1 MMKAKDSLIQVITYI
16 LSNIRS
22 IVN

>member
-1 MMKAKDSLIQVITYI
+1 MKAKDSLIQVITYI